1 MTIKRNGHVCYLRT
15 KPSMPMYFWNIQ
27 SFEQLERS
35 LNRWLDGEIN
45 DRKKIKS
52 IERLVSYISIAYENN
67 VIQRM

>member
-1 MTIKRNGHVCYLRT
+1 
-15 KPSMPMYFWNIQ
+15 MPMYFWNIQ

-67 VIQRM
+67 VIQRMWVQVKDDNDVRTMMYA